1 MAAAEV
7 LHARALTDAF
17 GGRYDRSRRRA
28 ASGLARLE
36 STSWATAAE
45 ATSAERIR
53 VRLLVLLAGMEYEL
67 QGGQGGRG
75 HLDEAVAVADSIGAG
90 DLAFVVEQTLALR
103 ATRSG
108 RIEEALIHFSAAE
121 ALVDAASDLDVC
133 KMLVNRGALHLERL
147 ELSSARQD
155 LRRCLTRAEGKPE
168 LLTLA
173 TMARHNLGYVEFLA
187 GNLPAALQEMSAAA
201 ALGGQ
206 AAPAVVLQDRARVL
220 IAAGLID
227 AADATLSE
235 AAHRFRAGRMW
246 AYLAEAEL
254 NRAECAL
261 LIGDFGRA
269 RSLAT
274 SARTR
279 FRRRGNEPWRR
290 RSELVLVAG
299 DLGDGR
305 PPARLVGPATRLAE
319 EFDAS
324 RLPGYAKTARLL
336 ACEALVA
343 SGRPA
348 EATAT
353 FEAVLPPERTDP
365 IGVRLQQ
372 RTVAGLLARERGQPA
387 AGHRAVR
394 QGLAELERH
403 QAQFGSVDLQT
414 ASALHG
420 RRLAALDL
428 EMALTQGRPAAV
440 FAALER
446 GRALSRRLVP
456 VSPPADESAP
466 LLTELRQRSE
476 TLADI
481 GADPAQTAAAAAAR
495 RRVAELRDQL
505 RRLSWREQGSRPVL
519 RHIGLTAVQERV
531 RALDRQMV
539 LYGRVRDELV
549 AVLLGSARPRLF
561 RLAGTSV
568 VTALL
573 DRLRADLDV
582 QAYPRVPE
590 PLRRSAAASAR
601 RCLERLDALLLI
613 PLGLSEQAL
622 VVVPTADLATLPW
635 GALPSRVGGPVEV
648 APTASSWWH
657 GTQRPA
663 GRQLRVA
670 GFAGPGLAASE
681 REVVGL
687 ATVWPGAETYVGAD
701 ATGRSLVRS
710 AATASV
716 AHVAAHGTHVS
727 QNPLFSCLQL
737 ADGPLFAYELQAG
750 RLPAHV
756 VLSACELGRVTVRP
770 GEETLGLASVLL
782 HLGVQCVIAGVAA
795 VNDDLAA
802 EVMLSYH
809 RRLAA
814 GDDAALA
821 LAQAGAAT
829 RTVVPFVCFGAAWSA
844 Y

>member
-1 MAAAEV
+1 
-7 LHARALTDAF
+7 
-17 GGRYDRSRRRA
+17 
-28 ASGLARLE
+28 
-36 STSWATAAE
+36 
-45 ATSAERIR
+45 
-53 VRLLVLLAGMEYEL
+53 MEYEL
-67 QGGQGGRG
+67 HGGQGGRE
-75 HLDEAVAVADSIGAG
+75 HLDQAVDVAKAIGAR
-90 DLAFVVEQTLALR
+90 DLAFVVNQTLALR
-103 ATRSG
+103 ATRGG
-108 RIEEALIHFSAAE
+108 RIDEALVHFSEAE
-121 ALVDAASDLDVC
+121 ALVEDATDLDVC

-147 ELSSARQD
+147 ELHSAKHD
-155 LRRCLTRAEGKPE
+155 LELCLVRAAGQQE

-187 GNLPAALQEMSAAA
+187 GNLPAALREMTAAA
-201 ALGGQ
+201 ALGGR
-206 AAPAVVLQDRARVL
+206 AAPAVALLDRARVL

-227 AADATLSE
+227 AADLTLSQ
-235 AAHRFRAGRMW
+235 ATQRFRDGRMW

-261 LIGDFGRA
+261 LTGDFKRV
-269 RSLAT
+269 RSLAG
-274 SARTR
+274 SARNR
-279 FRRRGNEPWRR
+279 FRRRGNDAWRR
-290 RSELVLVAG
+290 RSELVLLAG

-305 PPARLVGPATRLAE
+305 PPARLVGPASRLAE
-319 EFDAS
+319 EFEDS
-324 RLPGYAKTARLL
+324 RLPGYAKTARLI
-336 ACEALVA
+336 ACEALLA
-343 SGRPA
+343 SDRLA

-353 FEAVLPPERTDP
+353 FDRLPPPERTEP

-372 RTVAGLLARERGQPA
+372 RTVAGLLARRRGQPA
-387 AGHRAVR
+387 VGHRVVR
-394 QGLAELERH
+394 QGLTELERH

-428 EMALTQGRPAAV
+428 EMALTDGRPAAV
-440 FAALER
+440 FTALER

-456 VSPPADESAP
+456 VNPPTDESAP
-466 LLTELRQRSE
+466 LLTQLRQLSE
-476 TLADI
+476 TLAAI
-481 GADPAQTAAAAAAR
+481 GADPAQTDAAAAAR

-505 RRLSWREQGSRPVL
+505 RRLSWHTEGSGSVR
-519 RHIGLTAVQERV
+519 RHVGLTASQERV

-539 LYGRVRDELV
+539 LYGRARGELV
-549 AVLLGSARPRLF
+549 AVVVGHGRPRLY
-561 RLAGTSV
+561 RLAGTGA

-573 DRLRADLDV
+573 DRLRADLNV
-582 QAYPRVPE
+582 QAYPGVPE

-601 RCLERLDALLLI
+601 RCLQQLDALLLA
-613 PLGLSEQAL
+613 PLQLSDQAV

-663 GRQLRVA
+663 RRQLRVA

-681 REVVGL
+681 REVLGL
-687 ATVWPGAETYVGAD
+687 QTIWPGAETFVGAD

-716 AHVAAHGTHVS
+716 AHVAAHGAHVT
-727 QNPLFSCLQL
+727 QNPLFSWLQL

-770 GEETLGLASVLL
+770 GEETLGLTSVLL
-782 HLGVQCVIAGVAA
+782 HLGAQCVISGVAD

-814 GDDAALA
+814 GDDAAVA
-821 LAQAGAAT
+821 LAGASAASQ
-829 RTVVPFVCFGAAWSA
+829 TVVPFVCFGAAWSA

>member
-1 MAAAEV
+1 M

-17 GGRYDRSRRRA
+17 GGRYDLSRRRA
-28 ASGLARLE
+28 ASGLARLG
-36 STSWATAAE
+36 STTWPTAAE
-45 ATSAERIR
+45 ATSAARIR

-90 DLAFVVEQTLALR
+90 DLIFVVEQTLALR
-103 ATRSG
+103 ATRGG
-108 RIEEALIHFSAAE
+108 RIEEALTHFSEAE
-121 ALVDAASDLDVC
+121 ARVDAASDLDVC

-147 ELSSARQD
+147 ELPRARHD
-155 LRRCLTRAEGKPE
+155 LRRCLARAEGKPE
-168 LLTLA
+168 LLTVA
-173 TMARHNLGYVEFLA
+173 TMARHNLGYVEFLT

-206 AAPAVVLQDRARVL
+206 AAPAVALQDRARVL

-227 AADATLSE
+227 AADSTLNE
-235 AAHRFRAGRMW
+235 AAQRFRAGRMW

-261 LIGDFGRA
+261 LTGDFGRT
-269 RSLAT
+269 RTLAT
-274 SARTR
+274 SARSR

-290 RSELVLVAG
+290 RSELVLLAG

-305 PPARLVGPATRLAE
+305 PPARLVAPATRLAE
-319 EFDAS
+319 EFEAS
-324 RLPGYAKTARLL
+324 RLPGYAKTARLI
-336 ACEALVA
+336 ACEALLA
-343 SGRPA
+343 SGRLA
-348 EATAT
+348 EATTT
-353 FEAVLPPERTDP
+353 FQGVSPPERTDP

-394 QGLAELERH
+394 QGLNELERH

-428 EMALTQGRPAAV
+428 EMALTESRPVAV

-446 GRALSRRLVP
+446 GRALSRRLVA
-456 VSPPADESAP
+456 VNPPADESAP
-466 LLTELRQRSE
+466 LLTQLRHLSE
-476 TLADI
+476 TLAVI
-481 GADPAQTAAAAAAR
+481 GADPAQTTAAAAGR

-505 RRLSWREQGSRPVL
+505 RRLSWPTQGSRSVQ

-531 RALDRQMV
+531 RARDRQMV
-539 LYGRVRDELV
+539 LYGRARGDLV
-549 AVLLGSARPRLF
+549 AVVVGGGRPRLF
-561 RLAGTSV
+561 RLAGTSA

-601 RCLERLDALLLI
+601 RCLERLDALLLA
-613 PLGLSEQAL
+613 PLGLADQGL
-622 VVVPTADLATLPW
+622 IVVPTADLATLPW
-635 GALPSRVGGPVEV
+635 GSLPSRVGGPVEV

-657 GTQRPA
+657 GTRRPTP
-663 GRQLRVA
+663 GPLQVA

-687 ATVWPGAETYVGAD
+687 RTVWPGAETYVGAA

-710 AATASV
+710 AATASL
-716 AHVAAHGTHVS
+716 AHVAAHGTHVT

-737 ADGPLFAYELQAG
+737 ADGPLFAYELAPG
-750 RLPAHV
+750 RLPAHM

-770 GEETLGLASVLL
+770 GEETLGLTSVLL
-782 HLGVQCVIAGVAA
+782 HLGVQCVVSGVAD

-802 EVMLSYH
+802 EVMLGYH

-814 GDDAALA
+814 GDDAAAA
-821 LAQAGAAT
+821 LAGASAAT
-829 RTVVPFVCFGAAWSA
+829 QTVVPFVCFGTAWSA